1 MEKALMIPAAFKKY
15 ITIKPIA
22 CPAKPHS
29 STFDMMRPLAAVTP
43 IAIATPTYPSVIQN

>member
-22 CPAKPHS
+22 CPPNP
-29 STFDMMRPLAAVTP
+29 TPPPLT
-43 IAIATPTYPSVIQN
+43 